1 MTAEEFYN
9 DFKEALQVL
18 NIPWGQMKEVGVFV
32 DGSVVK
38 YYSENKMYTI
48 DYTKR

>member
-1 MTAEEFYN
+1 MTAEDFYN
-9 DFKEALQVL
+9 DFKEALQIL
-18 NIPWGQMKEVGVFV
+18 NIPWGQMKEVAVFV
-32 DGSVVK
+32 EGNVVK